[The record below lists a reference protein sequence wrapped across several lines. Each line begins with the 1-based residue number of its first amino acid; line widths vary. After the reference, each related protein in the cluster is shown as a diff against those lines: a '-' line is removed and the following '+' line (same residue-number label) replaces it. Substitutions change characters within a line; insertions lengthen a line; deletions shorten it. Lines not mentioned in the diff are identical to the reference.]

1 MLTLGPSRFLAI
13 GHSALLVDS
22 AALQLLK
29 LVLPSLSLSSA
40 AQAREFVTSAL
51 GRFSRHQAEKIC
63 WGLL

>member
-1 MLTLGPSRFLAI
+1 MLTLEPSRFLAI

-40 AQAREFVTSAL
+40 PQA
-51 GRFSRHQAEKIC
+51 G
-63 WGLL
+63 G